1 MNLLNI
7 FDYINDFLLGWLYKI
22 IENLPVYNFI
32 KDALI
37 DSLGLLPFLFIIF
50 ILIEIFENYFS
61 QKAHNIPQ
69 YSKNLGPLIGAIL
82 ASLPQCGFSVIA
94 TILYLKRTITR
105 GTLIAVYISTSDEAI
120 PVLLTQP
127 GVYKEI
133 IPIII
138 IKVFLGIITGYI
150 VDFFS
155 TNKLVNPN
163 DANKDIDIDDAHGC
177 CNEAVFSKMKSLIY
191 HPLKHTFN
199 IFIFILIIT
208 LLLNIVTI
216 KFESTFEYILLSN
229 SVFQPITASLIGLIP
244 NCAISVLFTML
255 YIKHQLLFASLIAG
269 LSANAGFGLLVLFKN
284 NHNLKDS
291 LKIIAILF
299 SISCF
304 IGITFFFLSK
314 TF

>member
-7 FDYINDFLLGWLYKI
+7 FDIINDFLLGWLYEI
-22 IENLPVYNFI
+22 IEKLPIYDFI

-37 DSLGLLPFLFIIF
+37 DSIGLLPFLFIIF
-50 ILIEIFENYFS
+50 LLIEIFENYFS
-61 QKAHNIPQ
+61 EKANNIPK

-94 TILYLKRTITR
+94 TILYLRRTITR

-127 GVYKEI
+127 SVYKQI
-133 IPIII
+133 IPIILL
-138 IKVFLGIITGYI
+138 KVFLGILTGYI

-155 TNKLVNPN
+155 TNKLVDQN
-163 DANKDIDIDDAHGC
+163 DENKDITIEEAHGC
-177 CNEAVFSKMKSLIY
+177 CNEAVFSKMKSLVY
-191 HPLKHTFN
+191 HPVKHTFN

-208 LLLNIVTI
+208 LILNLLTL
-216 KFESTFEYILLSN
+216 KFESGFEKILLN
-229 SVFQPITASLIGLIP
+229 SSVLQPIAASFIGLIP

-255 YIKHQLLFASLIAG
+255 YIKHSLLFSSLIAG

-284 NHNLKDS
+284 NHNHKDS
-291 LKIIAILF
+291 FKVISILF
-299 SISCF
+299 AISCF
-304 IGITFFFLSK
+304 VGIIFFLVSK
-314 TF
+314 M

>member
-7 FDYINDFLLGWLYKI
+7 FDILNDFLLGWLYEL
-22 IENLPVYNFI
+22 IEKLPIYDFI

-37 DSLGLLPFLFIIF
+37 DSIGLLPFLFIIF

-61 QKAHNIPQ
+61 EKAKNIPQ
-69 YSKNLGPLIGAIL
+69 YSKNLGPLVGAVL

-94 TILYLKRTITR
+94 TILYLRRTITR

-127 GVYKEI
+127 TLYRQI
-133 IPIII
+133 LPIIFL
-138 IKVFLGIITGYI
+138 KVFLGIITGYI

-155 TNKLVNPN
+155 TNKLVNPADEN
-163 DANKDIDIDDAHGC
+163 DDINIEDAHGC
-177 CNEAVFSKMKSLIY
+177 CNEAIFSKMKSIIL

-208 LLLNIVTI
+208 LALNIITL
-216 KFESTFEYILLSN
+216 KFESSFERILLNN
-229 SVFQPITASLIGLIP
+229 SVLQPIIASIIGLIP

-255 YIKHQLLFASLIAG
+255 YIKHSLLFGSLIAG

-291 LKIIAILF
+291 FKVLSILF
-299 SISCF
+299 TISCVV
-304 IGITFFFLSK
+304 GIIFFFLAK
-314 TF
+314 LF